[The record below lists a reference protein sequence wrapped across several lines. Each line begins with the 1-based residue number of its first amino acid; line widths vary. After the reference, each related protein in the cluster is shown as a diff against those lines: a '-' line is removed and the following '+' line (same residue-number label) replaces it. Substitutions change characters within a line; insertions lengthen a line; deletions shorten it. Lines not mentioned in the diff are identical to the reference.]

1 PDHDYRFV
9 DDSARP
15 GQVYYYKLEDV
26 SISGR
31 KFQHDPVRLEVPLP
45 RKFAVSQNYPNP
57 FNPTT
62 SIRFEL
68 PKATHVRIVV
78 YNTLG
83 RQVKVLLDA
92 QREAGYHVVRWDGT
106 NDAGRAVGSGVY
118 YYRVQAGDRQEVR
131 KMTLLR

>member
-1 PDHDYRFV
+1 M
-9 DDSARP
+9 
-15 GQVYYYKLEDV
+15 
-26 SISGR
+26 
-31 KFQHDPVRLEVPLP
+31 
-45 RKFAVSQNYPNP
+45 
-57 FNPTT
+57 
-62 SIRFEL
+62 
-68 PKATHVRIVV
+68 

-118 YYRVQAGDRQEVR
+118 YYRVQAGDRQEIR